1 MIEGKINKIYEEQCL
16 LTQKFVKNPDITIKD
31 YVSQAVATIGENI
44 GIARFTRYV
53 LGETAKKAAAQ
64 EAT

>member
-1 MIEGKINKIYEEQCL
+1 MLFRSIYNEQCL
-16 LTQKFVKNPDITIKD
+16 LSQKFVKNPDISIKD

-44 GIARFTRYV
+44 SIARFSRYV

-64 EAT
+64 ENA